1 MEDIEIINLWKS
13 NDKKIN
19 ENLLLNRKNAEEI
32 IKMKAQYL
40 LSSMKPIK
48 TFTIMIG
55 VLWVGLG
62 TVVLGNIYF
71 DAFSEDNKFFLF
83 SATIQV
89 GLTAIALFLYLYQL
103 ITIHQVDITEP
114 ILKTQE
120 KLASLKA
127 STLWVARI
135 LFLQL
140 PVWTTFYWNGS
151 MLENG
156 NWFLFIIQGTITF
169 LFTYVAIWLFFN
181 IKFEN
186 RDKKWFRLIFNGK
199 EWTPLMK
206 SLELLGQTDEYKTES
221 KPEQNAST

>member
-1 MEDIEIINLWKS
+1 MDDIEIINLWKS
-13 NDKKIN
+13 NDEKIN

-32 IKMKAQYL
+32 MKMNAQSL
-40 LSSMKPIK
+40 ISSMKPIK
-48 TFTIMIG
+48 TFIILFG
-55 VLWVGLG
+55 ILWVGLG
-62 TVVLGNIYF
+62 TVVLSRIYLYN
-71 DAFSEDNKFFLF
+71 FSEVNKFFLYSF
-83 SATIQV
+83 TIQV
-89 GLTAIALFLYLYQL
+89 GLTAIALFMYLYQL

-114 ILKTQE
+114 ILKTQK

-156 NWFLFIIQGTITF
+156 NWFLWIIQSAATF
-169 LFTYVAIWLFFN
+169 SFTYVAIWLFFN

-186 RDKKWFRLIFNGK
+186 RDKKWFRLIFKGK
-199 EWTPLMK
+199 EWTSLMK
-206 SLELLGQTDEYKTES
+206 SLELLEQTVEYKTGR
-221 KPEQNAST
+221 KPE

>member
-1 MEDIEIINLWKS
+1 
-13 NDKKIN
+13 
-19 ENLLLNRKNAEEI
+19 LLNRKNAEEI
-32 IKMKAQYL
+32 IKMKAQSL

-55 VLWVGLG
+55 VLWVSLG

-71 DAFSEDNKFFLF
+71 DAFSEANKLFLF

-156 NWFLFIIQGTITF
+156 NWFLWIFQGIVTL
-169 LFTYVAIWLFFN
+169 LFTYAAIWLFLN
-181 IKFEN
+181 IKHEN
-186 RDKKWFRLIFNGK
+186 KDKKWFRLIFKGK
-199 EWTPLMK
+199 EWTPLME
-206 SLELLGQTDEYKTES
+206 SMELLNKIKAFKTEE
-221 KPEQNAST
+221 KI